1 MKTKYFFYTLLCVMS
16 VGKIKAADLYVR
28 DLGAGGAYSTISAAI
43 SAANDGDRII
53 IRPKT
58 GNVPYLES
66 LSINK
71 SLTFVSETNFT
82 KYYIQGSIII
92 VPAAN
97 RVITINN
104 MYSLQSS
111 IATTSTTIT
120 GGRCTINILNSV
132 ADIIDLDNTKNVSTN
147 IYGSTFNS
155 LSFLHGKVTGNTY
168 TSIYLGDDIA
178 PLADSSV
185 YIIANKGG
193 STESATKSYPVNI
206 MNNDLGV
213 NGSNL
218 PALLISDIKPAS
230 TNVVQNNKLLSSNT
244 PFKITASLSGNIA
257 ITNNILDSNYS
268 GNLKI
273 DVSTLP
279 PTVIAT
285 YNISSTS
292 FSTSGVDIQDNNTAY
307 GSYTLNLNNLTSSGA
322 IINAGIPDE
331 EYQDLD
337 LTRSDIGPLGG
348 SNSWTNYW
356 PSNAGNKPRVMFLN
370 TPRRVYQGTGSI
382 QAEATGISK

>member
-322 IINAGIPDE
+322 IINAGIPGE

>member
-104 MYSLQSS
+104 MYSFQSS

-178 PLADSSV
+178 PFADSSV

-356 PSNAGNKPRVMFLN
+356 QSNAGNKPRVMFLN